1 MAPEKTPAAP
11 STNRRPAREADLS
24 PAPNRGRA
32 GQFASRPA
40 ARRGRLRTPAFV
52 EYDWTLLG
60 IVAVLVGL
68 GLVMVFSA
76 SYVQANQ
83 YLDSSTY
90 FLMRQLRWLALG
102 VAALVVAALF
112 DYRKLQALSV
122 PMMVF
127 TVMLLVTVLILGNER
142 LGATRFLG
150 RNGSIQPSELA
161 KLTITIYIA
170 YWLTSKGD
178 RLRNV
183 SYGLAPF
190 AILLG
195 LVAGLIILQP
205 DFDTTTIIV
214 VTALAMFF
222 VAGADIKQLVL
233 SLVVSV
239 LTLYFA
245 IIRTGY
251 SSQRISDYLAGL
263 DDPLKG
269 SDQVWQSVLALAR
282 GGVFGAGL
290 GDAMAKQIGGVP
302 LPWSDSIF
310 AVVGEELG
318 LVGTVLVVALFM
330 ALVYRAARIARRS
343 EDRFGLVLGTGLTAW
358 LGFQAFVNMAVV
370 AAMLPYSGQTLP
382 FVSYGG
388 SSLVACM
395 AAIGL
400 LLSISHYGTRH
411 TTSVE
416 RRVAATPVQTGF
428 SIEQEARRAIG
439 GFRRWHRWPRLP
451 YPGSARRMR
460 RARPDK
466 PVTASVSSFNVK
478 ASSVKRSATLSRR
491 IARTKRTIARR
502 TGAARRA
509 PTSGASSRRIPRRR

>member
-1 MAPEKTPAAP
+1 MAPDKTPSAP
-11 STNRRPAREADLS
+11 SASSRPTRQTSAPSATARS
-24 PAPNRGRA
+24 RA
-32 GQFASRPA
+32 GQPAPRPPV
-40 ARRGRLRTPAFV
+40 RRGRLRTQAIA
-52 EYDWTLLG
+52 EYDLVLLG

-83 YLDSSTY
+83 YLNSSSY
-90 FLMRQLRWLALG
+90 FLMRQLRWLLLG
-102 VAALVVAALF
+102 LVVLVVAALF

-122 PMMVF
+122 PLMAF
-127 TVMLLVTVLILGNER
+127 TVLLLVTVLILGNER

-214 VTALAMFF
+214 VTALTMFF
-222 VAGADIKQLVL
+222 VAGADIKQILL

-239 LTLYFA
+239 LILYFA

-282 GGVFGAGL
+282 GGMFGTGL
-290 GDAMAKQIGGVP
+290 GDAVAKQIGGVP

-318 LVGTVLVVALFM
+318 LVGAVLVVALFM
-330 ALVYRAARIARRS
+330 ALVYRSAHIARRS
-343 EDRFGLVLGTGLTAW
+343 EDRFGLVLGTGLAAW

-370 AAMLPYSGQTLP
+370 TAMLPYSGQTLP
-382 FVSYGG
+382 FISYGG

-411 TTSVE
+411 TSSAE
-416 RRVAATPVQTGF
+416 RRVVATPAQTGYSF
-428 SIEQEARRAIG
+428 EQEARRAID
-439 GFRRWHRWPRLP
+439 GFRRWNRWPRLSH
-451 YPGSARRMR
+451 PGSARRVR
-460 RARPDK
+460 RAQPDK
-466 PVTASVSSFNVK
+466 PSATSVSSFNVR
-478 ASSVKRSATLSRR
+478 ANSVKRSATLSRR

-502 TGAARRA
+502 TGTARRA
-509 PTSGASSRRIPRRR
+509 PAGAVGSQRIPRRR